1 MGTVFAISFARYH
14 SLRTDPSFPGKKGR
28 VSAERPAELNFSLAG
43 PISEARTRPAALAA
57 VASSW
62 GVAEE
67 LSMDLNPVNRIVQ
80 TVPTSSAA
88 TLRSDQA
95 AQLRELVQAVKALNQ
110 TEMFGQENE
119 LQFQRD
125 PATRRMVIRVVNRKT
140 KEVVAQAPPQYVLA
154 LAQDLKKT

>member
-1 MGTVFAISFARYH
+1 
-14 SLRTDPSFPGKKGR
+14 
-28 VSAERPAELNFSLAG
+28 
-43 PISEARTRPAALAA
+43 
-57 VASSW
+57 
-62 GVAEE
+62 
-67 LSMDLNPVNRIVQ
+67 MDLNPVNRIVQ